1 MRQYLVKHA
10 TRLFKG
16 RQVNYKPLLVAGKDD
31 YPPLPRCKINTAGHK
46 ACKVW
51 NDENERCDMPEDLR
65 DYNLVGVRAHV
76 RGLWLMGDSCGITT
90 DIIDLRIVA
99 LENECPFDEE

>member
-10 TRLFKG
+10 ARLFNGKP
-16 RQVNYKPLLVAGKDD
+16 VNYKPLRVTIRYD
-31 YPPLPRCKINTAGHK
+31 YPPLFRCKINTSGHK

-51 NDENERCDMPEDLR
+51 DDDNERCDTPEDLR
-65 DYNLVGVRAHV
+65 DYSLVGVRVHF
-76 RGLWLMGDSCGITT
+76 RSLWLMGDSCGITA

>member
-10 TRLFKG
+10 ARLFKG
-16 RQVNYKPLLVAGKDD
+16 KQVNYKPILVPGKDD
-31 YPPLPRCKINTAGHK
+31 YPPLLRCKINTAGHK

-51 NDENERCDMPEDLR
+51 NDENERCNMPEDLR
-65 DYNLVGVRAHV
+65 DYSLVGVRVHF
-76 RGLWLMGDSCGITT
+76 RSLWLMGDSCGITT